1 MNLAAFSARNSLS
14 YVFNVAAGGGS
25 ARGAQTDPLDTG
37 AAVNQAPPATTAAA
51 GVTTTAQSATTHD
64 PDPSYSLLD
73 YIRDPSSVTSHRMQL
88 HAIGG
93 QIVGEA
99 ILSTPSTP
107 PVPTKASEAE
117 GPIRVRDMSHYS
129 PDMLPYA
136 YLMTKSMVDS
146 RTAAGQS
153 ATIIEGYDGQ
163 PVDAAQYLDRMKE
176 AAIAVLEAKGSVDKT
191 A

>member
-14 YVFNVAAGGGS
+14 YVFNVAAGGGT
-25 ARGAQTDPLDTG
+25 ALGAQSDPLGTG
-37 AAVNQAPPATTAAA
+37 AAANQATPASAA
-51 GVTTTAQSATTHD
+51 TTAQSATTHD

-107 PVPTKASEAE
+107 PVPTEASEAE

>member
-37 AAVNQAPPATTAAA
+37 AAVNQAPPASAA
-51 GVTTTAQSATTHD
+51 TTAQSATTHD

-93 QIVGEA
+93 QLVSQA
-99 ILSTPSTP
+99 TPSTASTP
-107 PVPTKASEAE
+107 PAVTKTPEAD
-117 GPIRVRDMSHYS
+117 GPIRVRDMSHYP